1 MPPAAAIPWFRLM
14 GIGKHYQHTHSNQTL
29 SVDLEVPRVH
39 LSPMEVLAGQGLL
52 ISVVLSVL
60 TFNWGSVTVGH
71 LCITVQSATPSPCHE
86 VCVTVPGYLRV
97 LLV

>member
-1 MPPAAAIPWFRLM
+1 M
-14 GIGKHYQHTHSNQTL
+14 GIRKHYQHTHSNQTL
-29 SVDLEVPRVH
+29 SVDLEVPRAH

-97 LLV
+97 LLA